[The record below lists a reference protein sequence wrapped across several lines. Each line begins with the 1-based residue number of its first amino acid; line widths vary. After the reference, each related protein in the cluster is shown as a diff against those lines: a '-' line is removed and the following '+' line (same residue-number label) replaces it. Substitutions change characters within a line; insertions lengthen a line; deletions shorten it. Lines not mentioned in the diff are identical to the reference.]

1 MAKAELGGKRECQS
15 CGTKYYD
22 LGKEPPVCPR
32 CGTVYSVAAAKAA
45 AAAPTPVAKPKP
57 KPKPEP
63 RVAPVAAEGD
73 EEPAIVADE
82 EEGEF
87 PDEEE
92 EFVEEEAEEEEAP
105 FEPEPEEK

>member
-1 MAKAELGGKRECQS
+1 MAKAELGAKRECQS

-32 CGTVYSVAAAKAA
+32 CGTTFSATAPKAA
-45 AAAPTPVAKPKP
+45 PAPVEKPKP
-57 KPKPEP
+57 KPKAEP

-73 EEPAIVADE
+73 EEAEPIVADE
-82 EEGEF
+82 EGDF
-87 PDEEE
+87 PDDEE

>member
-1 MAKAELGGKRECQS
+1 VAKAELGAKRECQS

-32 CGTVYSVAAAKAA
+32 CGTVFSATAPKAS
-45 AAAPTPVAKPKP
+45 AAPVEKPKP

-73 EEPAIVADE
+73 EAEPIVADE
-82 EEGEF
+82 EAEF
-87 PDEEE
+87 VDDEE

>member
-1 MAKAELGGKRECQS
+1 MAKAELGAKRECQS

-32 CGTVYSVAAAKAA
+32 CGTVYSATAAKAA
-45 AAAPTPVAKPKP
+45 SAPAPVEKPKP
-57 KPKPEP
+57 KPKPAP

-73 EEPAIVADE
+73 EEAEPTVADE
-82 EEGEF
+82 EAEF
-87 PDEEE
+87 VDDEE